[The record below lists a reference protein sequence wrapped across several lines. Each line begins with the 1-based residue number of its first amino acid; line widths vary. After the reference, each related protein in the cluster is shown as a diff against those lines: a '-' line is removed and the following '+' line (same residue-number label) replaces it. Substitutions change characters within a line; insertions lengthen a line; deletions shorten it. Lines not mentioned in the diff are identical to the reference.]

1 MKRIFILIKFSI
13 ATAAFFA
20 VAGCAGFGVY
30 KIDIQ
35 QGNLVTQEQVA
46 KVKTGMSRIDV
57 RNTLGTPL
65 LQDVFHAN
73 RWDYYFSDDRATK
86 YGPFGR
92 EKERFQVTVFF
103 ENEKVTRVDG
113 VASAVEILTG
123 GGERRKTPNAI
134 PPGAPTPPPKS

>member
-1 MKRIFILIKFSI
+1 MNRLFILIKIAIVVALFSGM
-13 ATAAFFA
+13 
-20 VAGCAGFGVY
+20 AGCAGFGVY

-35 QGNLVTQEQVA
+35 QGNLITQEQLA
-46 KVKTGMSRIDV
+46 KVKTGMSRVDV

-65 LQDVFHAN
+65 LQDTFHAN

-103 ENEKVTRVDG
+103 ENEKVARIDG
-113 VASAVEILTG
+113 VASPVEILTG
-123 GGERRKTPNAI
+123 GGDRRKTPNTT
-134 PPGAPTPPPKS
+134 PPGAPPPKS